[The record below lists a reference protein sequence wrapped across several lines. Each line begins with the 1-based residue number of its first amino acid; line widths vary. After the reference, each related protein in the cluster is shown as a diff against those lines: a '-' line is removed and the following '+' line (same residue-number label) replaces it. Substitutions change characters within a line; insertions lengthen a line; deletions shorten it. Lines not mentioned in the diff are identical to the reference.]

1 MPLKPFYF
9 GRSPRPLYGVLH
21 EARGARRRPGVVIC
35 PPFGQEALRA
45 HRSLRE
51 LASRLADAGVPAL
64 RFDYG
69 GSGDSAGEPEDA
81 RLEGWVEDALAAVEE
96 MREGTGEPR
105 VALAGLRLGAS
116 VAALAAQRGE
126 GVDVDA
132 LVLWEPVVD
141 GAAHLAGLRAAHAAW
156 MRDHAPGAVLSADE
170 VLGFPLPRA
179 LADDLAGLR
188 LDRLEAVPARRA
200 LVVASEDEERPPLW
214 AGAAAVERRT
224 VPPLPVWLH
233 AEGMSRVLV
242 PGALLEGI
250 VAWIGGG
257 TA

>member
-9 GRSPRPLYGVLH
+9 GRSTRPLYGVLH

-51 LASRLADAGVPAL
+51 LASRLADAGLPAL

-69 GSGDSAGEPEDA
+69 GSGDSAGEPVDA

-105 VALAGLRLGAS
+105 VALLGLRLGGS
-116 VAALAAQRGE
+116 VAALAAQRCG
-126 GVDVDA
+126 GADA

-156 MRDHAPGAVLSADE
+156 MRDHAPSASLSPDE
-170 VLGFPLPRA
+170 VLGFPLPPA
-179 LADDLAGLR
+179 LAADLAGLR
-188 LDRLEAVPARRA
+188 LDRLEAAPARRA
-200 LVVASEDEERPPLW
+200 LVVASEDGERPPLW
-214 AGAAAVERRT
+214 TGALAVETRT

-257 TA
+257 AA

>member
-1 MPLKPFYF
+1 MPVKPFYF
-9 GRSPRPLYGVLH
+9 GRSSRPLYGVLH
-21 EARGARRRPGVVIC
+21 EARGGRRRSGVVIC

-69 GSGDSAGEPEDA
+69 GSGDSAGEPGDA
-81 RLEGWVEDALAAVEE
+81 RLDEWVEDARAAVEE
-96 MREGTGEPR
+96 MREGTGESR

-116 VAALAAQRGE
+116 VAALAAQRDG
-126 GVDVDA
+126 GASA

-141 GAAHLAGLRAAHAAW
+141 GAAHVAGLRAAHAAW
-156 MRDHAPGAVLSADE
+156 MRDHAPGAGLSPDE

-179 LADDLAGLR
+179 LAADLAGLR
-188 LDRLEAVPARRA
+188 LDRLEGPPARRT
-200 LVVASEDEERPPLW
+200 LVVSSEDGGHATLW
-214 AGAAAVERRT
+214 AGATGVENRT
-224 VPPLPVWLH
+224 VPPAPVWLH

-242 PGALLEGI
+242 PGALLEGL
-250 VAWIGGG
+250 VAWLAGGS
-257 TA
+257 A

>member
-1 MPLKPFYF
+1 VPVKPFYF
-9 GRSPRPLYGVLH
+9 GRSSRPLYGVLH
-21 EARGARRRPGVVIC
+21 EARGARRRPGVVVC

-51 LASRLADAGVPAL
+51 LASRLADAGFPAL
-64 RFDYG
+64 RFDYA
-69 GSGDSAGEPEDA
+69 GSGDSAGEPEGA
-81 RLEGWVEDALAAVEE
+81 RLEGWVDDAVAAVEE
-96 MREGTGEPR
+96 VRESTGENR
-105 VALAGLRLGAS
+105 VVLAGLRLGAA
-116 VAALAAQRGE
+116 VAALAAGRAGGAE
-126 GVDVDA
+126 A

-156 MRDHAPGAVLSADE
+156 MRDHAPGALLSPDE

-179 LADDLAGLR
+179 LAADLSGLR
-188 LDRLEAVPARRA
+188 LDRLEAAPARRT